1 MAAWYVLPTLPH
13 NFFYLKIQMF
23 KYKLQI
29 EASEAFNRIFLFLI
43 TKLFFLQK
51 FT

>member
-1 MAAWYVLPTLPH
+1 MVRFTNPASY
-13 NFFYLKIQMF
+13 FFLFKIQMF

-43 TKLFFLQK
+43 IKLFFLQK

>member
-13 NFFYLKIQMF
+13 NFFLFKIQMF

-43 TKLFFLQK
+43 IKLFFLQK